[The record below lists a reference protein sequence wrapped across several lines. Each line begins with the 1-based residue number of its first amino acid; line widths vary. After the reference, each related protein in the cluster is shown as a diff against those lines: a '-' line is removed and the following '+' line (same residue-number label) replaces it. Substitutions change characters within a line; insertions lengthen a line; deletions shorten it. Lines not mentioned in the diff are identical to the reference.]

1 MGNKRKVFEKRFKGV
16 DIYLHDKGQFFPGM
30 EMQRLGQS
38 SKLFLKK
45 DFEWMGHFVM
55 SQKTVLSKESSPC
68 EDDPGYSY
76 LNCIMSSISKMA
88 GCHLDWFSPLLE
100 ENTKS
105 CENVEEILRC
115 RDFKQVLK
123 I

>member
-1 MGNKRKVFEKRFKGV
+1 
-16 DIYLHDKGQFFPGM
+16 
-30 EMQRLGQS
+30 MQRLGQS

-45 DFEWMGHFVM
+45 DIEWMGHFVM

-123 I
+123 IQKYYPIQLCFCFEESKKGQVDRTGKVDWL